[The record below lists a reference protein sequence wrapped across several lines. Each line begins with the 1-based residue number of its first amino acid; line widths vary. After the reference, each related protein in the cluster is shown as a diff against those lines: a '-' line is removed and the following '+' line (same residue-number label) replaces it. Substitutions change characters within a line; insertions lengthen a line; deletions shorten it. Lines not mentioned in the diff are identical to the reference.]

1 MYLYIC
7 LLLKSSN
14 TYYQTTLSLNYRRE
28 LGISLASIPNEE
40 GLPLRLYDEG
50 LNIVAK
56 HASKRHFKLSLSS
69 FLNALAQ
76 SVQQLLTLSSSEEV
90 KRVKATIDKSLVIVD
105 TLCNK
110 QMWYESFDDDSI
122 MSTWELCK
130 SLPGY
135 FIVSCELKEGC
146 FSFSGSVD
154 SKGLVTAQT
163 SLRVAAAMLV
173 VLHKYSEVISS
184 PDSSNK
190 RRRLD

>member
-7 LLLKSSN
+7 LLLTRSIYFYK
-14 TYYQTTLSLNYRRE
+14 TLTLDYRRE

-40 GLPLRLYDEG
+40 GLPHRLYDEG
-50 LNIVAK
+50 LHIVAK

-110 QMWYESFDDDSI
+110 QMWYESFDNDSI
-122 MSTWELCK
+122 KSTWELCK
-130 SLPGY
+130 ASPGY

>member
-1 MYLYIC
+1 M
-7 LLLKSSN
+7 
-14 TYYQTTLSLNYRRE
+14 
-28 LGISLASIPNEE
+28 
-40 GLPLRLYDEG
+40 
-50 LNIVAK
+50 
-56 HASKRHFKLSLSS
+56 
-69 FLNALAQ
+69 
-76 SVQQLLTLSSSEEV
+76 
-90 KRVKATIDKSLVIVD
+90 KATLDRSLVIVD

-110 QMWYESFDDDSI
+110 QMWYESFDNDSI
-122 MSTWELCK
+122 KSTWELCNK
-130 SLPGY
+130 ASPGY

>member
-1 MYLYIC
+1 MYIC
-7 LLLKSSN
+7 IHLLLTRSIHF
-14 TYYQTTLSLNYRRE
+14 YQTLALDYRRE

-40 GLPLRLYDEG
+40 GLPLRLYDAG
-50 LNIVAK
+50 LHIVAK

-90 KRVKATIDKSLVIVD
+90 KRVKATLDRSLVIVD

-110 QMWYESFDDDSI
+110 QMWYESSDIDSI
-122 MSTWELCK
+122 KSTWELCK
-130 SLPGY
+130 SSPGY